1 MNTNHMMCEQINV
14 GEGMICVMASQI
26 ANVGESIIGAALQ
39 EREGFRWVSEV
50 SFEFCDSLFT
60 YIYIYLLIHVSPSL
74 LSSTTMLPTLS
85 TYH

>member
-1 MNTNHMMCEQINV
+1 MMCEQINV

-39 EREGFRWVSEV
+39 EKEGFRWVSEV
-50 SFEFCDSLFT
+50 SFEFCGVLLFT
-60 YIYIYLLIHVSPSL
+60 GYCCSLLIHVSPSL
-74 LSSTTMLPTLS
+74 LSSTTMSPTLS